1 MMPPPESLN
10 GHVIAL
16 HHVAIAVR
24 EIAVV
29 RAFYTESL
37 GLVAAGE
44 PEYVAE
50 QQVNVLVLEA
60 AGQRIELVEPASDDS
75 PVSKFVAKREGLHHL
90 AWQVDDLAATLG
102 DLAAAG
108 LRLLDTAPRPGA
120 HGTSIAFLH
129 PASCGGVLTEL
140 VEVPSGH

>member
-1 MMPPPESLN
+1 MLPPPSSLN

-24 EIAVV
+24 QIAAV

-37 GLVAAGE
+37 GLTAVGGL
-44 PEYVAE
+44 EYVAE

-60 AGQRIELVEPASDDS
+60 AGQRIELLEPAAADS
-75 PVSKFVAKREGLHHL
+75 PISKFVAKREGLHHL
-90 AWQVDDLAATLG
+90 AWQVDDLAATLT

-108 LRLLDTAPRPGA
+108 LRLIDAAPRPGA
-120 HGTSIAFLH
+120 HGTRIAFIH
-129 PASCGGVLTEL
+129 PAACGGVLTEL